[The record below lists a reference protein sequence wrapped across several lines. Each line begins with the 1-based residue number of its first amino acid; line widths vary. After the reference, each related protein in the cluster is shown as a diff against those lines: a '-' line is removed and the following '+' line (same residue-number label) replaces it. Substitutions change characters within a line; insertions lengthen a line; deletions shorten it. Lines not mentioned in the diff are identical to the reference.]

1 MPSGRTKANLD
12 SNEKRASL
20 LAMPD
25 AGVVRQVPSR
35 PNPFIDFY
43 PDIRDPR
50 HRILWS
56 FMGKGFKDEAEAQ
69 LVRNRINARALEVG
83 LEEAVNQFRSARS
96 RTDLLSN
103 VVENFLND
111 APSMGSLRHGGESYS
126 PRTLD
131 HYRVVRLRAQPY
143 FEGMTMRQFFKTDEL
158 LRFKG
163 WFRKEAR
170 PEDAPPE
177 PGKYGRGL
185 KTDNEMANCFAAL
198 RAVVNYYR
206 LTHPNFSV
214 DWPSN
219 PTKTTIAKRGR
230 KERRRRAGKREAA
243 LSLPQVVRAI
253 EEIDENRQ
261 PIFWAM
267 FFTQCRITEARAVLG
282 MDYVF
287 EDQPGDDGLKRG
299 RIFIERSADSKGAQ
313 AKIQNTTKTGVDG
326 SYLLPEFVRKLI
338 ADHCSHARFDLSLPL
353 FRNPHCLAKG
363 NMWTDD
369 ALRDTWEP
377 VLGRLGLPPVPVYK
391 SMKSTQISA
400 LRKAGLAVDDIVEQ
414 CRWASRD
421 MMERYD
427 SEQDRRRDGV
437 VNLLASLVDDAR
449 S

>member
-25 AGVVRQVPSR
+25 FGKVRQAPSR
-35 PNPFIDFY
+35 PNPFIDFH

-50 HRILWS
+50 HRFLWS
-56 FMGKGFKDEAEAQ
+56 FMGKAFQDEAEAQ

-96 RTDLLSN
+96 RADLLSN

-111 APSMGSLRHGGESYS
+111 APSMGSLRHSAEPYS
-126 PRTLD
+126 TRTLD
-131 HYRVVRLRAQPY
+131 HYRTILRRAQPY

-185 KTDNEMANCFAAL
+185 KTDNEMTNCFAAL

-206 LTHPNFSV
+206 LTHPDFSV

-219 PTKTTIAKRGR
+219 PTKTTIAKRTR
-230 KERRRRAGKREAA
+230 KERRSRTGKREAS
-243 LSLPQVVRAI
+243 LSLPQVVHAI

-282 MDYVF
+282 MDYIF
-287 EDQPGDDGLKRG
+287 EDQPGDDRLKRG

-313 AKIQNTTKTGVDG
+313 AQIQNTTKTGVDG
-326 SYLLPEFVRKLI
+326 SYLLPEFVRTLI
-338 ADHCSHARFDLSLPL
+338 ANHCSHARFDPRLPL

-363 NMWTDD
+363 NLWTDD
-369 ALRDTWEP
+369 ALSDTWKSA
-377 VLGRLGLPPVPVYK
+377 LSRLGLPWVPVYK
-391 SMKSTQISA
+391 SLKHTQISA
-400 LRKAGLAVDDIVEQ
+400 LRDSGLPVDDIVEQ
-414 CRWASRD
+414 CRWTSRD

-427 SEQDRRRDGV
+427 SEQDQRRDGV
-437 VNLLASLVDDAR
+437 VNWLASLVDDAK

>member
-131 HYRVVRLRAQPY
+131 HYRAVLHRAQPY

-198 RAVVNYYR
+198 RAGVNYYR

-219 PTKTTIAKRGR
+219 PTKTTIAKRGAEGTAQEGR
-230 KERRRRAGKREAA
+230 KEGSGVEPPAGRACHRRNRRKPPA
-243 LSLPQVVRAI
+243 
-253 EEIDENRQ
+253 
-261 PIFWAM
+261 
-267 FFTQCRITEARAVLG
+267 
-282 MDYVF
+282 
-287 EDQPGDDGLKRG
+287 
-299 RIFIERSADSKGAQ
+299 
-313 AKIQNTTKTGVDG
+313 
-326 SYLLPEFVRKLI
+326 YLLGDVLHPVSNYRGPCC
-338 ADHCSHARFDLSLPL
+338 A
-353 FRNPHCLAKG
+353 G
-363 NMWTDD
+363 NG
-369 ALRDTWEP
+369 LRLRRPAW
-377 VLGRLGLPPVPVYK
+377 RL
-391 SMKSTQISA
+391 
-400 LRKAGLAVDDIVEQ
+400 
-414 CRWASRD
+414 
-421 MMERYD
+421 
-427 SEQDRRRDGV
+427 
-437 VNLLASLVDDAR
+437 
-449 S
+449 